1 MYLMHP
7 EVTAIPS
14 INTTWTED
22 FFIQPP
28 FLILLS
34 MTPKFFE
41 GPADFRGWLE
51 KHHADTSELW
61 VGFHKKDSGRPSI
74 TWPESV
80 DEALCVGWIDG
91 LRKSIDAY
99 SYMIRFT
106 PRKRR
111 SIWSAVNTRRAGE
124 LIESGRMR
132 PAGRRAFDGRDPKKT
147 NLYSFEQREAAKLDP
162 DMEKRF
168 RANRKAWTFF
178 EAQPPGYRRLSI
190 FRVMSAKQQETRE
203 RRLETLIR
211 ECAAGRRMEPM
222 RRRSA
227 P

>member
-1 MYLMHP
+1 MKP
-7 EVTAIPS
+7 RFFPTA
-14 INTTWTED
+14 E
-22 FFIQPP
+22 
-28 FLILLS
+28 
-34 MTPKFFE
+34 KFR
-41 GPADFRGWLE
+41 DWLE

-106 PRKRR
+106 PRKPG
-111 SIWSAVNTRRAGE
+111 SIWSAVNTRRAGQLLE
-124 LIESGRMR
+124 AGRMR
-132 PAGRRAFDGRDPKKT
+132 PAGRRAFEARDPKKT
-147 NLYSFEQREAAKLDP
+147 NLYSFEQRQAAELDP
-162 DMEKRF
+162 AAAQRLE
-168 RANRKAWTFF
+168 ANRVAWTFF
-178 EAQPPGYRRLSI
+178 RSQPEGYRRTAI
-190 FRVMSAKQQETRE
+190 FWVMSAKQPETRA

-211 ECAAGRRMEPM
+211 DSAAGLRVPPLRRTP
-222 RRRSA
+222 A